1 LKKQILRLAIPNVIS
16 NITVPLVGIIEIAL
30 VGHLGSPAY
39 IGGVGFGTMVFTL
52 IYTGLGFLRM
62 GTTGLTAQA
71 YGAGDFRGTASI
83 LFRALIFSIIA
94 GFTLIALQ
102 NPIEKLLISG
112 LHGSEMA
119 LHYAGIYFRT
129 RIYAAPATL
138 AIFVFMGWFIG
149 MQNSKIPM
157 IITIIISVSNILFS
171 GFFVLYSEKGISGVA
186 LGTVVSQYLGL
197 AFCLFFYLKYFK
209 RTSLLFKIKSVL
221 DITAMKRFF
230 VVSSDIFI
238 RSLLLTGS
246 FFLFN
251 AVSASLG
258 DDVLALNSVMLQ
270 FLWFFAYVVDGFSYA
285 SGTLSGRFK
294 GENDHFKLQA
304 AVSKSIVFGFFIAI
318 VFTLIYIFATVPVF
332 HLLTDNL
339 NVIKMAQS
347 YKYWIWIMPL
357 TAFSA
362 FIYDGIYIG
371 ITATK
376 IQRNIMLFVVL
387 VLFVPI
393 LFIFKNIAGN
403 HGMWAA
409 ITVLMLARGIG
420 LRVFLKRALH
430 L

>member
-1 LKKQILRLAIPNVIS
+1 
-16 NITVPLVGIIEIAL
+16 
-30 VGHLGSPAY
+30 
-39 IGGVGFGTMVFTL
+39 
-52 IYTGLGFLRM
+52 
-62 GTTGLTAQA
+62 
-71 YGAGDFRGTASI
+71 
-83 LFRALIFSIIA
+83 
-94 GFTLIALQ
+94 
-102 NPIEKLLISG
+102 
-112 LHGSEMA
+112 
-119 LHYAGIYFRT
+119 
-129 RIYAAPATL
+129 
-138 AIFVFMGWFIG
+138 
-149 MQNSKIPM
+149 
-157 IITIIISVSNILFS
+157 
-171 GFFVLYSEKGISGVA
+171 
-186 LGTVVSQYLGL
+186 
-197 AFCLFFYLKYFK
+197 
-209 RTSLLFKIKSVL
+209 
-221 DITAMKRFF
+221 
-230 VVSSDIFI
+230 
-238 RSLLLTGS
+238 
-246 FFLFN
+246 
-251 AVSASLG
+251 
-258 DDVLALNSVMLQ
+258 
-270 FLWFFAYVVDGFSYA
+270 VVDGFSYA